1 MASDN
6 GAAVMTI
13 SNPQMTAPRHEP
25 VVPQDVAEQRT
36 TMLAWER
43 FVTGESLAHTPVDGV
58 LLGSWQR
65 SRSSGV
71 SPLGRL
77 APLAADGD
85 ALERL
90 RLRHG
95 DLIQASKGFFE
106 STAKA
111 LVSSQSIILLTDP
124 DGIVLDAGGDMRT
137 LDMGRGVNLMP
148 GGQWR
153 EDLIGTN
160 GIGLALSTGRPSLV
174 HAAQHFC
181 EGIKMWTCAAAPIR
195 LPGTNRVMGVI
206 DISGPPS
213 SYQSNNLALAVTAA
227 RQIEA
232 ALSERG
238 VRERMHLLEIGV
250 QRQVR
255 ADAAGLMIVDRS
267 GCICH
272 LNGQLP
278 IPGLRVGQLLPPLDP
293 RISVDAWIRSLPEDL
308 PSEWVELVRD
318 KGLTVGA
325 LVIMPRRTR
334 SQRLRS
340 TEPGSETDPL
350 RSGFAELLG
359 NSMALRTAVARAK
372 QLAGKRVPVLIQGE
386 TGVGKE
392 LFARAI
398 HGDDKA
404 SGPFIAFNCGAATKE
419 LIADELFG
427 HVRGAFTGANNE
439 GRAGRFELAHG
450 GTLCLDEIGELP
462 LELQPMLLR
471 ALEEGVIYRL
481 GDPRPRFVDVRL
493 LAMTNRDLLLDIESR
508 HFRRDLYHRISVTR
522 LVVPPLRERGADVD
536 HLVEVFNQNLA
547 KRHGLPPRQF
557 SSDILA
563 LLRGYSWPGNI
574 RELRNIVESLLI
586 TAQHPDVVRDELPA
600 ELLHEAGDLVAVPV
614 PIVGGTLLEQSERQV
629 IAATLREFHGN
640 LAQAARSLGIS
651 RSTLY
656 RKVETYQ
663 LRSLAK
669 PADEGSPFR

>member
-6 GAAVMTI
+6 SAGALRMTH
-13 SNPQMTAPRHEP
+13 PPMVPPRQDP
-25 VVPQDVAEQRT
+25 VVPQDVAEQRN

-43 FVTGESLAHTPVDGV
+43 FVAGESLAKTPVDGV

-90 RLRHG
+90 RLRHV

-106 STAKA
+106 STAEA
-111 LVSSQSIILLTDP
+111 LFSSQSIILLTDP

-137 LDMGRGVNLMP
+137 LDLGREVNLMQ

-181 EGIKMWTCAAAPIR
+181 EGIKRWTCAAAPIR
-195 LPGTNRVMGVI
+195 LPGTSRVLGVI

-213 SYQSNNLALAVTAA
+213 TYQCNNLALAVTAA

-238 VRERMHLLEIGV
+238 VRERMHLLELGL
-250 QRQVR
+250 QRQMR
-255 ADAAGLMIVDRS
+255 SDAASLMIVDRS

-272 LNGQLP
+272 LSGQLP
-278 IPGLRVGQLLPPLDP
+278 IPGLRVGQHLPPLDS
-293 RISVDAWIRSLPEDL
+293 RIGADAWIRSLPEGL
-308 PSEWVELVRD
+308 LAEWVEFVID
-318 KGLTVGA
+318 KGRTVGA
-325 LVIMPRRTR
+325 LVIVPRRAR

-340 TEPGSETDPL
+340 AEPGSETDPL
-350 RSGFAELLG
+350 RGGFAELIG
-359 NSMALRTAVARAK
+359 NSAALRLAVERAK

-386 TGVGKE
+386 TGTGKE

-398 HGDDKA
+398 HGDDKV
-404 SGPFIAFNCGAATKE
+404 SGPFIAFNCGSATKE

-427 HVRGAFTGANNE
+427 HVRGAFTGASNE

-462 LELQPMLLR
+462 LELQPTLLR

-481 GDPRPRFVDVRL
+481 GDSRPRFVDVRL
-493 LAMTNRDLLLDIESR
+493 LAMTNRDLLHDIETR

-522 LVVPPLRERGADVD
+522 IVVPPLRERESDID
-536 HLVEVFNQNLA
+536 QLLEVFNQHLA
-547 KRHGLPPRQF
+547 KRHGLAPRRF
-557 SSDILA
+557 GSDILA
-563 LLRGYSWPGNI
+563 LLRSYSWPGNI
-574 RELRNIVESLLI
+574 RELRNVVESLLI
-586 TAQHPDVVRDELPA
+586 TAQQPDVARAELPA
-600 ELLHEAGDLVAVPV
+600 ELLQEVGEHVAVQLPV
-614 PIVGGTLLEQSERQV
+614 VSGTLLERSERQV
-629 IAATLREFHGN
+629 IADTLQEFHGN

-663 LRSLAK
+663 LKSLNQA
-669 PADEGSPFR
+669 GVRGGRLV

>member
-6 GAAVMTI
+6 NAATLRVN
-13 SNPQMTAPRHEP
+13 SLPMTASHYEP
-25 VVPQDVAEQRT
+25 VAPQDAAEQRN

-43 FVTGESLAHTPVDGV
+43 FVAGDSLVKTPLDGV

-65 SRSSGV
+65 SRSFGV

-90 RLRHG
+90 RLRHS

-106 STAKA
+106 STAEA
-111 LVSSQSIILLTDP
+111 LLSSQSIILLTDP
-124 DGIVLDAGGDMRT
+124 DGIVLDASGDMRT
-137 LDMGRGVNLMP
+137 LDTGRAVNLMQ

-153 EDLIGTN
+153 EDTIGTN

-181 EGIKMWTCAAAPIR
+181 EGIKLWTCAAAPIR
-195 LPGTNRVMGVI
+195 LPGTNRIMGVI

-213 SYQSNNLALAVTAA
+213 THQSNNLALAVTAA

-238 VRERMHLLEIGV
+238 VRERMQLLEFGL

-267 GCICH
+267 GYICH
-272 LNGQLP
+272 LSGQLP
-278 IPGLRVGQLLPPLDP
+278 IPGLRVGQILPPLDP
-293 RISVDAWIRSLPEDL
+293 RISAESWMRSLPEGL
-308 PSEWVELVRD
+308 LAEWIELVRD
-318 KGLTVGA
+318 QGRVVGA
-325 LVIMPRRTR
+325 LVIMPRRAKP
-334 SQRLRS
+334 QRLPS
-340 TEPGSETDPL
+340 AEPSSETDPQ
-350 RSGFAELLG
+350 RSGFAALLG
-359 NSMALRTAVARAK
+359 SSPVLHSAVERAK

-427 HVRGAFTGANNE
+427 HVRGAFTGASNE

-471 ALEEGVIYRL
+471 VLEEGVIYRL
-481 GDPRPRFVDVRL
+481 GDPRPRVVDVRL
-493 LAMTNRDLLLDIESR
+493 LAMTNRDLLQDIETR

-522 LVVPPLRERGADVD
+522 IVVPPLRERGADVD
-536 HLVEVFNQNLA
+536 QLVEIFNQKLA

-557 SSDILA
+557 SHDILA
-563 LLRGYSWPGNI
+563 LLRSYSWPGNI
-574 RELRNIVESLLI
+574 RELRNTVESLLI
-586 TAQHPDVVRDELPA
+586 TARQPDVLRAELPA
-600 ELLHEAGDLVAVPV
+600 ELLHEAGEPVVLPV
-614 PIVGGTLLEQSERQV
+614 PILSGTLLEQSERQV
-629 IAATLREFHGN
+629 IVTTLLEFHGN

-656 RKVETYQ
+656 RKVETYR

-669 PADEGSPFR
+669 PADEGDSTL